1 MAFTSAQ
8 TMWASIVT
16 FFLSLFFSMVFIIVG
31 GTILDMAHNA
41 FYAAGIFDLPG
52 VWGSTSLY
60 DLLTSVYYGFCILLP
75 IICFIMMCIA
85 VYNKYVLDEEEER
98 AYMMPPG
105 GNI

>member
-41 FYAAGIFDLPG
+41 FSAAGIFDLPG

-85 VYNKYVLDEEEER
+85 VYNKYVLDDEEEQ